1 MKKIAMLAVATAL
14 ATGAA
19 HAQTTTPSGNTD
31 TDQGAATATVVAP
44 ITLTHDDGAVL
55 SFGTFTV
62 GTGGTITVA
71 ADTGEG
77 TFDGDVG
84 EVTGSSTSADSFTVT
99 GDPDRGFDI
108 VTEAGEVSNGTHTM
122 EFSTTP
128 SATTGELDGQGSAS
142 FTVGGVLTVTGSE
155 SAGVYN
161 GEYDA
166 TVTYN

>member
-1 MKKIAMLAVATAL
+1 MKKIAMLAVATML
-14 ATGAA
+14 ATGTA
-19 HAQTTTPSGNTD
+19 HAQATSGNTD
-31 TDQGAATATVVAP
+31 TKQGAATATVVAP

-62 GTGGTITVA
+62 GTGGTVTVA

-84 EVTGSSTSADSFTVT
+84 EVTGSSTSADSFTVE

-108 VTEAGEVSNGTHTM
+108 VTEDGSVTNGTDTM
-122 EFSTTP
+122 DFTTEA
-128 SATTGELDGQGSAS
+128 SATTGTLDQSGNAT
-142 FTVGGVLTVTGSE
+142 FTVGGVLTVAGTE
-155 SAGVYN
+155 SAGDYD